1 MNGGK
6 NMQHECKITV
16 LETKVFPEYQEKYL
30 ADPMCNFTL
39 SLGFYKS
46 FFKALSKIY
55 RSKNLSNIRKDL
67 PLFII
72 SGDRDPVGG
81 MGKLINRLYEVYKDN
96 GLSHVEVKL
105 YPEAR
110 HELLNELC
118 REEVMSDVLTFYD
131 GVLNTGEKKE
141 D

>member
-1 MNGGK
+1 MS
-6 NMQHECKITV
+6 I
-16 LETKVFPEYQEKYL
+16 
-30 ADPMCNFTL
+30 
-39 SLGFYKS
+39 GFYTS
-46 FFKALSKIY
+46 FFSALSKLY
-55 RSKNLSNIRKDL
+55 SPEALSGISKDL
-67 PLFII
+67 PVFII